1 MPELTQEQINKIDKG
16 MDTVIKLET
25 VLLGANGDPGLVG
38 TVAEN
43 CVRIDGM
50 DKRQDAMDTRLT
62 KVEVKSG
69 FIALIVSAV
78 TSIGAGIGSWFANKG
93 G

>member
-16 MDTVIKLET
+16 MDTVIEMRAIM
-25 VLLGANGDPGLVG
+25 LGANGDEGLVG
-38 TVAEN
+38 KVNDN
-43 CVRIDGM
+43 CERIVNM
-50 DKRQDAMDTRLT
+50 DTRQDEMDTRLT

-69 FIALIVSAV
+69 FIALAVSAI